1 MESTVRAEKAY
12 TYKFKQRLSS
22 GQKQSLFRDEPS
34 KEIVVNEAKVNGKAE
49 HRVTCL
55 LDKIGRREDLSKSRT
70 PK

>member
-12 TYKFKQRLSS
+12 TFKFKQRLSS

-34 KEIVVNEAKVNGKAE
+34 SAVVTEAKSKGKASQKA
-49 HRVTCL
+49 TCL
-55 LDKIGRREDLSKSRT
+55 LDKIGRREDLSRSRT

>member
-34 KEIVVNEAKVNGKAE
+34 SAAVTESKVKAKSKHKA
-49 HRVTCL
+49 TCL
-55 LDKIGRREDLSKSRT
+55 LDKIGRREDLSRSRT

>member
-12 TYKFKQRLSS
+12 TFKFKQRLSS

-34 KEIVVNEAKVNGKAE
+34 YAVITEVKSKGKSNQKA
-49 HRVTCL
+49 TCL
-55 LDKIGRREDLSKSRT
+55 LDKIGRREDLSRSRT